1 MMFVCYA
8 VAIALLA
15 FAYEQ
20 PDLFLLV
27 AMLVSARVVL
37 RQPR

>member
-1 MMFVCYA
+1 MMFVCYS

-20 PDLFLLV
+20 PDLSLLLVMLLV
-27 AMLVSARVVL
+27 ARSVR
-37 RQPR
+37 R

>member
-1 MMFVCYA
+1 MMFVCYS

-20 PDLFLLV
+20 PDLFLMIAL
-27 AMLVSARVVL
+27 LILARLVL
-37 RQPR
+37 RSS